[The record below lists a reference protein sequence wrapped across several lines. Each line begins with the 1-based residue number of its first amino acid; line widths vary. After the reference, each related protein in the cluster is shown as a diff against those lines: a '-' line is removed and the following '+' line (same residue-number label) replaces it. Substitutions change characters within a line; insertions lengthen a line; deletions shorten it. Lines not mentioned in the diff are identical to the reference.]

1 VQKSKK
7 NTNFFSNLIL
17 IFHNFDNKNIEI
29 FKVQKI
35 KIKYVSRDKLLFLSK
50 NKIFFNFFFKYKL
63 FLI

>member
-35 KIKYVSRDKLLFLSK
+35 KIKYVGRDKLLFLSK
-50 NKIFFNFFFKYKL
+50 NEIFFNFFLNINYF
-63 FLI
+63 